1 MKKEKCLGCY
11 EKLDKELPGN
21 YHTACSKKLFGT
33 EIPPEINFGLNDLE
47 ELAIKSLTNH
57 LGITGVQPKISTQLE
72 KKENDPTHRLMI
84 VEWEGNFILKPPT
97 KQFPQMS
104 VVEDLTMHMAELCG
118 LTVARH
124 GLIKLKTDEL
134 AYVTRRFD
142 RPKKGKKIAVE
153 DFCQLSELLTEN
165 KYNSSVE
172 KAGKIILKYAT
183 NTGLDVGR
191 FFDLILFSYLT
202 GNSDMHLKNFSLM
215 RNDANEILLSP
226 FYDLLATKL
235 LLLEDKEEMAL
246 TINGKKNKLKK
257 DDFLVLGKNL
267 SISDKVLEKSFER
280 ILKHIPDM
288 KKLIE
293 KSFISKELQEE
304 YCKLIDSRG
313 MVLAK

>member
-11 EKLDKELPGN
+11 EFLDKELPGN
-21 YHTACSKKLFGT
+21 YHTACSKRLFGT
-33 EIPPEINFGLNDLE
+33 EIPPEIDFSLNDLE
-47 ELAIKSLTNH
+47 ELAIKSLTKH
-57 LGITGVQPKISTQLE
+57 LGITGVQPKISTQLK

-84 VEWEGNFILKPPT
+84 VDWEGSFILKPPT
-97 KQFPQMS
+97 KQFPQIS
-104 VVEDLTMHMAELCG
+104 VVEDVTMHMAELCG
-118 LTVARH
+118 LTVAKH
-124 GLIKLKTDEL
+124 GLIKLKTGDL
-134 AYVTRRFD
+134 TYVTRRFD

-215 RNDANEILLSP
+215 RNDFNEIVLAP

-235 LLLEDKEEMAL
+235 LLPEDKEETAL
-246 TINGKKNKLKK
+246 TINGKKNKLKR
-257 DDFLVLGKNL
+257 DDLIFLGKNL
-267 SISDKVLEKSFER
+267 SIGGKVLEKSFER
-280 ILKHIPDM
+280 ILKHIPEM
-288 KKLIE
+288 KKLIQ
-293 KSFISKELQEE
+293 KSFISEELQEE
-304 YCKLIDSRG
+304 YAKLIDLRAK
-313 MVLAK
+313 VLAK